1 MTGIYAMNEVK
12 CSFSDITLRSRIV
25 SAVFS
30 NEVRNASFIRLLHA
44 AI

>member
-1 MTGIYAMNEVK
+1 MRGIYATNESK
-12 CSFSDITLRSRIV
+12 CSFSDIALRSQIA

-30 NEVRNASFIRLLHA
+30 NEVRNIYFLMYLHA